1 MATRIFSLEF
11 LSVLLVLVGV
21 ALVAVPRIEG
31 QYLMVTAQVAWAVF
45 AYKNKL
51 WGLLFQSVLL
61 FGMSAYAVM
70 SWTTHGIG

>member
-1 MATRIFSLEF
+1 MAAKIFSLEF
-11 LSVLLVLVGV
+11 LAVLLVLIGV
-21 ALVAVPRIEG
+21 ALVAIPRIEG
-31 QYLMVTAQVAWAVF
+31 QYLMVSAQVAWAIF
-45 AYKNKL
+45 AYRKKL